1 MLANDLLGVAIPP
14 LKTSDSVQKAFERMG
29 EFRVNHLPLVN
40 DDDVYLGLVSYDD
53 MVETRDYGTT
63 LGDLNLSVTNG
74 CISGNTHVYNVIRH
88 FHEKRLTLV
97 PVIDDDKKYLGSIS
111 INSLVEYMATLFSAK
126 EPGGIIVLEISNR
139 ENSLAHMAQIVESNN
154 AQILSSY
161 IQSFPDSTR
170 MEVTL
175 KLNHKD
181 ISAIVASFERYNYHV
196 KETFNDIKADDGG
209 TDRYDQLM
217 NYLSF

>member
-1 MLANDLLGVAIPP
+1 MLARDILGVSIPP
-14 LKTSDSVQKAFERMG
+14 LKTSDSVQKALDRMD

-40 DDDVYLGLVSYDD
+40 DGIYLGLVSFDD
-53 MVETRDYGTT
+53 MVETPDYDSTV
-63 LGDLNLSVTNG
+63 GDLNLSLANG
-74 CISGNTHVYNVIRH
+74 CINQGVHIYNVIRH
-88 FHEKRLTLV
+88 FHDKRLTLA
-97 PVIDDDKKYLGSIS
+97 PVIDDEKKYLGSIS
-111 INSLVEYMATLFSAK
+111 INALVEYLATLFSVK

-139 ENSLAHMAQIVESNN
+139 ENSMAHMAQIVESNN

-170 MEVTL
+170 LEVTL

-196 KETFNDIKADDGG
+196 KETFNDSKADDSG